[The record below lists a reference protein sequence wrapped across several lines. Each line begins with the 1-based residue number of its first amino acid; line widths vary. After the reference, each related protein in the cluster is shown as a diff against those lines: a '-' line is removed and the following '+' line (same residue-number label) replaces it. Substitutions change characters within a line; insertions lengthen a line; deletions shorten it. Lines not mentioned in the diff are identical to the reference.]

1 MERVPPESV
10 RELMRIPA
18 SFCSRLIRLLLALLV
33 MAAPLLGEQC
43 LSPTEMDAQTKGA
56 LDQTAQQYFQMSQ
69 RGDYAGLK
77 QNAIPLLAGSFN
89 GVESTIANNTDNLK
103 SAQASVRQE
112 FVLDNTQVPGVN
124 AQADFFCGI
133 MNSPNFTGFQIPN
146 LPSGKYALVI
156 QDVSGGKTAMTLT
169 TILQQAGAAWQLA
182 GYYLKPAAIEG
193 HDGNWYLQQAQQ
205 FQSKGDL
212 YDAWLYY
219 FEAWELL
226 APVDFMGNKQ
236 LDSVNNAMLQ
246 LRGQMPEIPSVNN
259 PMALAVAGKTYKV
272 TNLKP
277 LEYNGQLNLLVK
289 YQSADVSNTA
299 QAFLDNKN
307 VMTAVLSKWPQFRS
321 NFAGIDALAIDP
333 NGRDYST
340 LLAMKD
346 VK

>member
-1 MERVPPESV
+1 MKLRS
-10 RELMRIPA
+10 
-18 SFCSRLIRLLLALLV
+18 CSRILLLLGALLLSV
-33 MAAPLLGEQC
+33 LPVLGEQC
-43 LSPTEMDAQTKGA
+43 LSPTEMDAATKSA
-56 LDQTAQQYFQMSQ
+56 LDQAAQQYFQMSQ

-77 QNAIPLLAGSFN
+77 QNSIPLLANSFN
-89 GVESTIANNTDNLK
+89 GVESTIANQLDNLK
-103 SAQASVRQE
+103 TAQSTVRQE

-124 AQADFFCGI
+124 AQAEFFCGI

-146 LPSGKYALVI
+146 LPNGKYALVI
-156 QDVSGGKTAMTLT
+156 QDVSGGKTPLTLT
-169 TILQQAGAAWQLA
+169 TILQNAGAAWQLA
-182 GYYLKPAAIEG
+182 GYYLKPAAIDG
-193 HDGNWYLQQAQQ
+193 HNSDWFLQQAQQ

-219 FEAWELL
+219 FEAWSLM

-246 LRGQMPEIPSVNN
+246 LRAKMPEIPSVNN
-259 PMALAVAGKTYKV
+259 PMPLAVAGKTYKI

-299 QAFLDNKN
+299 QAFMDNKN
-307 VMTAVLSKWPQFRS
+307 VMTAVLGKWPQFRA
-321 NFAGIDALAIDP
+321 NFAGIDALAVD
-333 NGRDYST
+333 GSGHDYST

-346 VK
+346 VQ

>member
-1 MERVPPESV
+1 
-10 RELMRIPA
+10 MRISVPL
-18 SFCSRLIRLLLALLV
+18 CSRLARLVAVLLLAAV
-33 MAAPLLGEQC
+33 PLLGEQC
-43 LSPTEMDAQTKGA
+43 LSPSDMDAQTKAA
-56 LDQTAQQYFQMSQ
+56 LDQAAQQYFQMSQ

-77 QNAIPLLAGSFN
+77 QNSIPLLAGSFN
-89 GVESTIANNTDNLK
+89 AVESTVANNLDNLK
-103 SAQASVRQE
+103 TAQATVRQE

-124 AQADFFCGI
+124 AQAEFFCGI

-146 LPSGKYALVI
+146 LPNGKYALVI
-156 QDVSGGKTAMTLT
+156 QDVKGGKVPVTLT
-169 TILQQAGAAWQLA
+169 TILQQAGGAWQLA
-182 GYYLKPAAIEG
+182 GYYLKQAAIDG
-193 HDGNWYLQQAQQ
+193 HDGNWYLEQAQQ

-219 FEAWELL
+219 FEAWELT
-226 APVDFMGNKQ
+226 APVDFIGNKQ
-236 LDSVNNAMLQ
+236 LDSINNAMLQ

-259 PMALAVAGKTYKV
+259 PMPLAAAGKTYKV

-307 VMTAVLSKWPQFRS
+307 VMNAVLSKWPQFRN
-321 NFAGIDALAIDP
+321 NFAGIDALAVDAT
-333 NGRDYST
+333 GRDYST